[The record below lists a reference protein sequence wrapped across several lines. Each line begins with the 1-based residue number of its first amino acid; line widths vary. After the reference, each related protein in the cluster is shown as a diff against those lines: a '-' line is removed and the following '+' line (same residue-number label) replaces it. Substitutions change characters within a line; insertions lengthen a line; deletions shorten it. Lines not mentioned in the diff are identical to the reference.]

1 MIKGTVV
8 FQLAN
13 VGSKSEGVYPFLSL
27 EDGKLV
33 KLALKGDNPFE
44 NTALKEFDGKTVAIE
59 GDFNENGKLIATAI
73 EEIVEAAEEAVV
85 EAVVEAVAEVVEE
98 VEETEA
104 VEETEVVEKI
114 ETNEE

>member
-13 VGSKSEGVYPFLSL
+13 VGSKSEGVYPFLCL

-44 NTALKEFDGKTVAIE
+44 NTTLKEYDGKTVAIE

-85 EAVVEAVAEVVEE
+85 EAVEEIEAA
-98 VEETEA
+98 
-104 VEETEVVEKI
+104 EKI
-114 ETNEE
+114 EANEE

>member
-13 VGSKSEGVYPFLSL
+13 VGSKSEGVYPFLCL

-44 NTALKEFDGKTVAIE
+44 NTTLKEYDGKTVAIE
-59 GDFNENGKLIATAI
+59 GDFNENGKFIATAI
-73 EEIVEAAEEAVV
+73 EEIVEAAEEAIV
-85 EAVVEAVAEVVEE
+85 EA

-104 VEETEVVEKI
+104 VEKTEA
-114 ETNEE
+114 NEE

>member
-8 FQLAN
+8 FKLAS

-33 KLALKGDNPFE
+33 KIALKGDNPFE
-44 NTALKEFDGKTVAIE
+44 NTALKAYDGKTVALE
-59 GDFNENGKLIATAI
+59 GDFNENGKFIATAV

-104 VEETEVVEKI
+104 VEDTEAVEETEAP
-114 ETNEE
+114 EE